1 MANTIMTYNSS
12 LENYRRAGIVSE
24 FTAAEAITAGDMVYL
39 DGAGLIRQ
47 AANPILLFGQGG
59 ITGVA
64 ETTTAVGED
73 VIVWQTGVFE
83 FATAQAQLIV
93 PGNYLYVASVTTVDL
108 GGGTAQEISMG
119 VAETGVTGTA
129 SGQLV
134 EVFITPTRKRSP
146 YVYSHTPSYL

>member
-39 DGAGLIRQ
+39 DGAGQIRQ
-47 AANPILLFGQGG
+47 ASDPMLLFGQGG
-59 ITGVA
+59 ISGVA
-64 ETTTAVGED
+64 ETTAAAAAT

-83 FATAQAQLIV
+83 FATAEAQLIV
-93 PGNYLYVASVTTVDL
+93 PGNYLYVASVITVNL
-108 GGGTAQEISMG
+108 GGTANEISMG
-119 VAETGVTGTA
+119 VAETGVSGAA

-146 YVYSHTPSYL
+146 YLYSSSTPYL